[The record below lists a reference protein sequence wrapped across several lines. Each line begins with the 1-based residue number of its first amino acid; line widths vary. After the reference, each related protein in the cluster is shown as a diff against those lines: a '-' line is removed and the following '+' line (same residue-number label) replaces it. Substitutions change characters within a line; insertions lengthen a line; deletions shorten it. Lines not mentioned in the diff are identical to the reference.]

1 MLYLGLGRPNMNVPL
16 GRNPHSTGSLLAQTK
31 KKKRQ
36 NNAAFIGQPY
46 LLNLSQERQR
56 RLSEAVEGDHQV
68 RGMLLGH
75 KVLAVS
81 PVIAVTKDCSQDR
94 GDLFHQ
100 RFSSLPR
107 RSAPEQWTTGAVRL
121 CMVNRMPEPGRRC
134 VILLKGGQCE
144 TKNKYI
150 QRRRR
155 TGQCLRTSCTITM
168 AVVGW
173 TGA

>member
-31 KKKRQ
+31 EKRQ

-56 RLSEAVEGDHQV
+56 RLSEAVEGDHQG

-121 CMVNRMPEPGRRC
+121 CMVNRMPEPRQTLC
-134 VILLKGGQCE
+134 YSPKKGGSVRL
-144 TKNKYI
+144 KISIY
-150 QRRRR
+150 R
-155 TGQCLRTSCTITM
+155 GGGGGPGS
-168 AVVGW
+168 V
-173 TGA
+173 

>member
-1 MLYLGLGRPNMNVPL
+1 MFLWVEILTLQEVFWPKP
-16 GRNPHSTGSLLAQTK
+16 K
-31 KKKRQ
+31 KKGRTMQ
-36 NNAAFIGQPY
+36 
-46 LLNLSQERQR
+46 LLSGSRISLTCPRRER
-56 RLSEAVEGDHQV
+56 RLSEAVEGDHQG

-100 RFSSLPR
+100 MFSSLPR

-134 VILLKGGQCE
+134 VILLKRGQCE

-150 QRRRR
+150 QRRRRR